1 MSFDSFSFHPRIAD
15 GIKRLGYDQPTPI
28 QEQAM
33 GPVLEGKDLMGLAET
48 GTGKTAAFVLPI
60 SQRLLD
66 GPRGHVRALV
76 LAPTR
81 ELAQQTHE
89 VLVVVGKDTKLRSA
103 TIYGGVGYEPQIK
116 KLQSGV
122 EFVVACPGRLLDL
135 VERGAADL
143 SKVEVVV
150 LDEADRMLDMGF
162 LPDIRRILK
171 LLPRQRQTL
180 LFTATMPPDIE
191 RLARDFMRSPVM
203 VQVGRQGPV
212 QGVTHSLYPVAS
224 HLKGALLI
232 ELLRH
237 QETGPVLVFTRTK
250 HAAARLS
257 ERLQRNGFRAACL
270 QGDMSQSRR
279 QAAMDG
285 FRRGEIDILVA
296 TDIAARGIDVPDISH
311 VVNFDMPDTVDA
323 YTHRVGRTAR
333 ANRTGKAINIA
344 TRDDVDLINGVE
356 ALLNTRLECLK
367 VDGFDYDAPMVR
379 DSGPRQS
386 GVRPSGGRP
395 TDGRRSRPRQSS
407 GSVEEPGRGD
417 TGRRP
422 RRRANV
428 SAAGVK

>member
-1 MSFDSFSFHPRIAD
+1 MSFDSFKFHPRIAD
-15 GIKRLGYDQPTPI
+15 GVKRLGYEMPTPI
-28 QEQAM
+28 QERAI

-60 SQRLLD
+60 SQNLLD

-89 VLVVVGKDTKLRSA
+89 VLTVVGKDTKLRSA
-103 TIYGGVGYEPQIK
+103 TVYGGVGYEPQIK

-135 VERGAADL
+135 VERGNVDL
-143 SKVEVVV
+143 SRVEVVV

-171 LLPRQRQTL
+171 LLPRERQTL
-180 LFTATMPPDIE
+180 LFTATMPADIE
-191 RLARDFMRSPVM
+191 RLARDFMRSPVII
-203 VQVGRQGPV
+203 QVGRQGPV

-224 HLKGALLI
+224 HLKGALLV
-232 ELLRH
+232 ELLRR

-270 QGDMSQSRR
+270 QGDMSQGRR
-279 QAAMDG
+279 QAAMDA
-285 FRRGEIDILVA
+285 FRQGRIDILVA

-311 VVNFDMPDTVDA
+311 VVNYDMPDTVDA

-333 ANRTGKAINIA
+333 ANRSGKAINIA
-344 TRDDVDLINGVE
+344 TRDDVDLISGVE
-356 ALLNTRLECLK
+356 RLLNTRLECLK
-367 VDGFDYDAPMVR
+367 VDGFDYDAPMIRESASRPSVQR
-379 DSGPRQS
+379 PARAGQADSRLPGPRQS
-386 GVRPSGGRP
+386 AERPGGQRP
-395 TDGRRSRPRQSS
+395 
-407 GSVEEPGRGD
+407 GSDR
-417 TGRRP
+417 RRP
-422 RRRANV
+422 RGRAGAPAV
-428 SAAGVK
+428 AR

>member
-1 MSFDSFSFHPRIAD
+1 MSFDSFNFHPHIAD
-15 GIKRLGYDQPTPI
+15 GIKRLGYEQPTPI

-33 GPVLEGKDLMGLAET
+33 GPVLEGRDLMGLAET
-48 GTGKTAAFVLPI
+48 GTGKTAAFVLPL

-66 GPRGHVRALV
+66 GPRGRIRALV

-89 VLVVVGKDTKLRSA
+89 VLTVVGRDTKLRSA
-103 TIYGGVGYEPQIK
+103 TVYGGVGYEPQIN
-116 KLQSGV
+116 KLRSGV

-143 SKVEVVV
+143 SHVEVVV

-171 LLPRQRQTL
+171 LLPRERQTL

-191 RLARDFMRSPVM
+191 RLARDFMRRPVT
-203 VQVGRQGPV
+203 VHVGRQGPV
-212 QGVTHSLYPVAS
+212 QGVTHSLYPVAT

-232 ELLRH
+232 ELLKHR
-237 QETGPVLVFTRTK
+237 ETGPVLVFTRTK
-250 HAAARLS
+250 HAAARLAD
-257 ERLQRNGFRAACL
+257 RLQRNGFKAACL

-285 FRRGEIDILVA
+285 FRHGDINILVA

-311 VVNFDMPDTVDA
+311 VVNFDMPDTIDA

-333 ANRTGKAINIA
+333 ANRTGEAINIA
-344 TRDDVDLINGVE
+344 TRDDVELIGGIE
-356 ALLNTRLECLK
+356 ALLNTRLECLRLE
-367 VDGFDYDAPMVR
+367 GFDYDAPVTR
-379 DSGPRQS
+379 EAASR
-386 GVRPSGGRP
+386 GGA
-395 TDGRRSRPRQSS
+395 SR
-407 GSVEEPGRGD
+407 GS
-417 TGRRP
+417 TRRP
-422 RRRANV
+422 AAVREEAQVRTGNRNRRRPQRKANA
-428 SAAGVK
+428 SATA

>member
-1 MSFDSFSFHPRIAD
+1 VSFDSFSFHPRIAD
-15 GIKRLGYDQPTPI
+15 GIKRLGYEKPTPI

-33 GPVLEGKDLMGLAET
+33 GPVLEGRDLMGLAET
-48 GTGKTAAFVLPI
+48 GTGKTAAFVLPL

-66 GPRGHVRALV
+66 GPRGRIRALV

-89 VLVVVGKDTKLRSA
+89 VLTIVGKDTKLRSA
-103 TIYGGVGYEPQIK
+103 TVYGGVGYEPQIN
-116 KLQSGV
+116 KLRNGV

-143 SKVEVVV
+143 SHVEVVV

-171 LLPRQRQTL
+171 LLPRERQTL

-203 VQVGRQGPV
+203 VHVGRQGPV
-212 QGVTHSLYPVAS
+212 QGVSHSLYPVAA

-232 ELLRH
+232 ELLKHR
-237 QETGPVLVFTRTK
+237 ETGPVLVFTRTK
-250 HAAARLS
+250 HAAARLAD
-257 ERLQRNGFRAACL
+257 RLQRNGFKAACL

-285 FRRGEIDILVA
+285 FRHGDITILVA

-311 VVNFDMPDTVDA
+311 VVNFDMPDTIDA

-333 ANRTGKAINIA
+333 ANRTGEAINIA
-344 TRDDVDLINGVE
+344 TRDDVELVGGIE
-356 ALLNTRLECLK
+356 ALLNTRLECLRLE
-367 VDGFDYDAPMVR
+367 GFDYDAPVTREAASRSGASRGSTRRPAAVR
-379 DSGPRQS
+379 EEAQ
-386 GVRPSGGRP
+386 VRTGN
-395 TDGRRSRPRQSS
+395 RSR
-407 GSVEEPGRGD
+407 
-417 TGRRP
+417 RRP
-422 RRRANV
+422 QRKANA
-428 SAAGVK
+428 SAAV

>member
-15 GIKRLGYDQPTPI
+15 GIKRLGYEKPTPI

-33 GPVLEGKDLMGLAET
+33 GPVLEGRDLMGLAET
-48 GTGKTAAFVLPI
+48 GTGKTAAFVLPL

-66 GPRGHVRALV
+66 GPRGRIRALV

-89 VLVVVGKDTKLRSA
+89 VLTIVGKDTKLRSA
-103 TIYGGVGYEPQIK
+103 TVYGGVGYEPQIN
-116 KLQSGV
+116 KLRNGV

-143 SKVEVVV
+143 SHVEVVV

-171 LLPRQRQTL
+171 LLPRERQTL

-203 VQVGRQGPV
+203 VHVGRQGPV
-212 QGVTHSLYPVAS
+212 QGVSHSLYPVAA

-232 ELLRH
+232 ELLKHR
-237 QETGPVLVFTRTK
+237 ETGPVLVFTRTK
-250 HAAARLS
+250 HAAARLAD
-257 ERLQRNGFRAACL
+257 RLQRNGFKAACL

-285 FRRGEIDILVA
+285 FRHGDITILVA

-311 VVNFDMPDTVDA
+311 VVNFDMPDTIDA

-333 ANRTGKAINIA
+333 ANRTGEAINIA
-344 TRDDVDLINGVE
+344 TRDDVELVGGIE
-356 ALLNTRLECLK
+356 ALLNTRLECLRLE
-367 VDGFDYDAPMVR
+367 GFDYDAPVTR
-379 DSGPRQS
+379 EAASRS
-386 GVRPSGGRP
+386 GVSRGSTRRPAAVREEAQVRTGN
-395 TDGRRSRPRQSS
+395 RSR
-407 GSVEEPGRGD
+407 
-417 TGRRP
+417 RRP
-422 RRRANV
+422 QRKANA
-428 SAAGVK
+428 SAAV